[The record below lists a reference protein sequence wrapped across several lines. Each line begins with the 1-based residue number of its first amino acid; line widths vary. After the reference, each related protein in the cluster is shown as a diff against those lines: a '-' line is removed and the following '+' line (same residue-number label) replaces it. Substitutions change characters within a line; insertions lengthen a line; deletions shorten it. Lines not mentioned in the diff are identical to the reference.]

1 MTAPMQRTAIAMT
14 AGAWAGL
21 VAFETLA
28 QVALK
33 VAGTALEAQTDW
45 LAWLGVAIG
54 SGWAWLGVLGYV
66 GSFLAW
72 MIILD
77 RLPLSLGFPLTSVVY
92 ITVTAASVLVFH
104 EEMGLLR
111 MSGVALI
118 ILGVVVLGTE
128 RETACDS

>member
-14 AGAWAGL
+14 AGAWVGL

>member
-1 MTAPMQRTAIAMT
+1 MT